1 MGALLAMAKGGSE
14 PCKKRRISVINP
26 DATQEPVSSHT
37 PVKMVK
43 KGLCVSCKGL
53 RFRDRPQKRV
63 ALAEIAVNSKRPSS
77 RHESRYGCKQCDV
90 HLCKERGCFDV
101 FHK

>member
-1 MGALLAMAKGGSE
+1 MGKDSE
-14 PCKKRRISVINP
+14 PCKKRRISVINQ
-26 DATQEPVSSHT
+26 DATQEPVSSHML
-37 PVKMVK
+37 VKMVK
-43 KGLCVSCKGL
+43 RGLCVNCKGL

-63 ALAEIAVNSKRPSS
+63 ALAEIAANSRRDSL
-77 RHESRYGCKQCDV
+77 RHDSWYGCKQCDV